1 MNDFEKAQSGGDGPS
16 TVKPPLPHLEQQE
29 EEQETTALVERQP
42 ENQLQATEQEKR
54 PSTAQSEQLPPS
66 CGTALTCS
74 DCLSIGKSSKEIVS
88 CYWDGKICLVGKPGE
103 ETFSCPPVYY
113 ESTTTSMGNV
123 PSSSH
128 HDSSDSTTVSMWLE
142 QATESSFGYVLVAL
156 TLLGG
161 LFFLRKK
168 GYKICSREGKGPDIK
183 YETLSNNSPPMSSR
197 NLIKNS
203 RFMDK
208 NSGAFNN
215 LASER

>member
-42 ENQLQATEQEKR
+42 ENQFQAIEQEK
-54 PSTAQSEQLPPS
+54 PQGTAQSDQLPPS
-66 CGTALTCS
+66 CGAALTCS
-74 DCLSIGKSSKEIVS
+74 DCLSIGKTSKESIS

-103 ETFSCPPVYY
+103 VTLSCPPVYY
-113 ESTTTSMGNV
+113 EATTTSMGNV

-128 HDSSDSTTVSMWLE
+128 HDTSDSATVSMWLV
-142 QATESSFGYVLVAL
+142 QAKESSLGYILVVL

-168 GYKICSREGKGPDIK
+168 GYKICNREGKSSEIK
-183 YETLSNNSPPMSSR
+183 YETLNNNSPPTSSR